1 MHLFTSPA
9 GTGWLRLMFSE
20 LQRSVGLMGV
30 FQIHALYSPLGKRVG
45 FRATALGSVTAQHV
59 PSLLLKDG
67 LASGMDSA

>member
-30 FQIHALYSPLGKRVG
+30 FQIHVG
-45 FRATALGSVTAQHV
+45 FRATALGSVPAQHV